1 MKGQDPYIP
10 SDSLRVNIKS
20 ARFTLLVAPRKLTS
34 DCLRLVAVF
43 DTVGSVFG
51 MEDALGIK
59 DNHLPTIIDNAYH
72 ILAIH
77 ENREKF
83 LSTLWA
89 EPPNGLRKGQVL
101 KQVQRPH

>member
-10 SDSLRVNIKS
+10 TDTIRVNIKS
-20 ARFTLLVAPRKLTS
+20 ACFTLLVVSSKLMVI
-34 DCLRLVAVF
+34 CFRLVAVF

-59 DNHLPTIIDNAYH
+59 DNHLPTIIDNAIH

-101 KQVQRPH
+101 KQV